1 MKSLVKD
8 IRGFFNQRTR
18 GSDTSKEA
26 TPERRTLVIQN
37 GEAASRLL
45 NNQDFALLFNLYRL
59 GLLEYLEDSKDDS
72 ERISNAFKVAGVRD
86 FVTFV
91 EQTRYNGKLAL
102 TRSEKQDEKE

>member
-1 MKSLVKD
+1 MKSLVGN
-8 IRGFFNQRTR
+8 IRGFFNQRTKAA
-18 GSDTSKEA
+18 DLSKEA
-26 TPERRTLVIQN
+26 NPERRSLAIQN

-45 NNQDFALLFNLYRL
+45 KNQDFALLFNLYRF